1 MSCSVL
7 ELPNE
12 DFHRAFLAS
21 TEPFPWKQRT
31 HEQFFTTLQDADELS
46 EQDISERL
54 IQAINSGCLD
64 SGSRLS
70 PQDSRV
76 FFDASESV
84 RHAAVFRSEHTSS
97 LPSWYDQT
105 VPVVFARHSTGG
117 DPFDDAEYEDEYG
130 EIQEERDKVM
140 KHAMTVVE
148 YLFAAQ
154 HRVFLFM
161 ILVIGRRFRLLRWD
175 RAGIIVT
182 PSVDYVVTPSE
193 LCDCLWHL
201 SLFDDAAL
209 GFDPSA
215 TRVLPG
221 DVDHLRMDLAAM
233 KSAHDV
239 DHTERTLNMGEA
251 EGSVIFEYTRTL
263 FRSALA
269 PQWPRYRLE
278 VTDNGTTRHFLVGR
292 PVFRAGGTAG
302 RGTRGYVALDC
313 QTRQFVWLK
322 DVWRAAYMVASREG
336 DVLRKLNE
344 AGVEQVPTLVCHG
357 DVCDQATVTTEW
369 WERKNASSIP
379 SPSLQPA
386 AAAHS
391 SSRTLPGSASSGKRK
406 REDDTGNDVAP
417 SRRRGRRSRKGAILS
432 NGPLSQHK
440 HYRVVVKEV
449 ALPLKH
455 FRNGRQLASVV
466 LDGIRAHHQ
475 AATNPKT
482 RLLHRDISGGNILIY
497 PKVKRDSNGTNPA
510 IVWTGLLVDWE
521 LSKPIDDDQTPSKGS
536 QAEHMGTYQFMS
548 VNILRDPSQP
558 VKVSDEL
565 ESFFHVLLY
574 YCVRY
579 LCSNCGCPTSYIENY
594 FENYAGP
601 GRWHTC
607 GWKSLA
613 MQEDDFLSNHFP
625 PSPLLFYSPMDEI
638 LGTILR
644 CFQSLYKVRKD
655 DARKARG
662 PPPPKL
668 PPLESSDSR
677 LAPIGDIPEI
687 PFFGDDAERMEA
699 EVPAPPPVD
708 DDSPTPED
716 RERAL
721 KVHDH
726 WFMIEHITKT
736 LSSSEW
742 PDNDREPSPAVKT
755 QTSVSG
761 SHGQSASD
769 RASRPTYVSNKRR
782 RIAGPERNVSLP
794 ARLHAS
800 TRRTRV
806 KPCTLPVR
814 AAP

>member
-21 TEPFPWKQRT
+21 TEHFPWKQRA
-31 HEQFFTTLQDADELS
+31 HEQSFTNLQDADELS

-64 SGSRLS
+64 SGSQLS

-76 FFDASESV
+76 FSNGSENV
-84 RHAAVFRSEHTSS
+84 THAAFFRSEPTSFP
-97 LPSWYDQT
+97 PSWYDET
-105 VPVVFARHSTGG
+105 VPVVFARHFTGG

-130 EIQEERDKVM
+130 VIQEEKDNVM
-140 KHAMTVVE
+140 RPAMRIVE
-148 YLFAAQ
+148 HLFAAQ

-182 PSVDYVVTPSE
+182 PSVDYVETPSE
-193 LCDCLWHL
+193 LCDCLWRL
-201 SLFDDAAL
+201 SLLDDAAL

-221 DVDHLRMDLAAM
+221 DVDYLRMDLAAM

-239 DHTERTLNMGEA
+239 DHTERPLDMGDA
-251 EGSVIFEYTRTL
+251 EGSVVFEYTRTL
-263 FRSALA
+263 FRSTL
-269 PQWPRYRLE
+269 PPHWPRYRLE
-278 VTDNGTTRHFLVGR
+278 VTDNGTTHHFLVGK

-386 AAAHS
+386 AAENS
-391 SSRTLPGSASSGKRK
+391 SSRSLSGSTSGGKRK
-406 REDDTGNDVAP
+406 REDDTRNNITP
-417 SRRRGRRSRKGAILS
+417 SRRRGRRNRKGALLS
-432 NGPLSQHK
+432 NSPLRQHK
-440 HYRVVVKEV
+440 HYRVVVEQV

-455 FRNGRQLASVV
+455 FRNGRQLASIV

-521 LSKPIDDDQTPSKGS
+521 LSKPIDDDQAPSKAS

-579 LCSNCGCPTSYIENY
+579 LRSNCGCPTSYIENY
-594 FENYAGP
+594 FESYDGP
-601 GRWHTC
+601 GQFHTC

-613 MQEDDFLSNHFP
+613 MQEDDFLSNQFP

-638 LGTILR
+638 LDTILR

-668 PPLESSDSR
+668 LPPESSDKR
-677 LAPIGDIPEI
+677 LAPIHIPVI
-687 PFFGDDAERMEA
+687 RYHGDDAKRMQA
-699 EVPAPPPVD
+699 KPPAPPPVV

-716 RERAL
+716 RERAMN
-721 KVHDH
+721 VHDH
-726 WFMIEHITKT
+726 QFMIEHITKT

-742 PDNDREPSPAVKT
+742 SDDDREPPPAVKT
-755 QTSVSG
+755 QTSASG

-769 RASRPTYVSNKRR
+769 QALQPTHVSNKRR

-806 KPCTLPVR
+806 KPCTLPVK
-814 AAP
+814 AAS